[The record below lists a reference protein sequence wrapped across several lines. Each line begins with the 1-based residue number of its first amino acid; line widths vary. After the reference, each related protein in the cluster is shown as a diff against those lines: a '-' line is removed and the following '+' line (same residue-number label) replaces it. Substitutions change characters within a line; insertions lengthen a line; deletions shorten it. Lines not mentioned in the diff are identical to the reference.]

1 MTIQLESKKQI
12 HKSKIYVAHY
22 MVLLYN
28 KHTGQVLFDIVGRQG
43 SVPNIMGKGADHY
56 ELSN

>member
-1 MTIQLESKKQI
+1 MTIWRESKKQL

-22 MVLLYN
+22 MDLVYN
-28 KHTGQVLFDIVGRQG
+28 KHTGQVPYDIIGRQV

-56 ELSN
+56 EFSN